1 MHSPETLLCDPCP
14 RFLRSFHEAKDQEV
28 RVWRL
33 ALDVVDLGL
42 GQQMS

>member
-1 MHSPETLLCDPCP
+1 MHSLKTPAPIS
-14 RFLRSFHEAKDQEV
+14 RSFHEAKDQEV

-33 ALDVVDLGL
+33 ALVVVDLGL